1 MKYTFTLFLFI
12 ATYTL
17 HAQTEGYACM
27 YSKSLCGGPT
37 ADGKRLDCEALTAA
51 HLKYPLGTKLRVT
64 DIKNGNSV
72 IVTINDRGP
81 YTKKFLIDLSPAAA
95 KAIGLSYNK
104 GKTKVKIE
112 KL

>member
-1 MKYTFTLFLFI
+1 MKYIFI
-12 ATYTL
+12 LLLCVSAYML

-37 ADGKRLDCEALTAA
+37 ADGKKLDCEALTAA
-51 HLKYPLGTKLRVT
+51 HLKYPFGTKLRVT
-64 DIKNGNSV
+64 ELKNGNSV

-81 YTKKFLIDLSPAAA
+81 YSKKFLIDLSPAAA
-95 KAIGLSYNK
+95 KAIGLTYKK
-104 GKTKVKIE
+104 GKAKVKIE

>member
-1 MKYTFTLFLFI
+1 MKYIFILFLFAGTI
-12 ATYTL
+12 TL
-17 HAQTEGYACM
+17 HAQTEGYACI

-37 ADGKRLDCEALTAA
+37 ADGKKLNCEALTAA
-51 HLKYPLGTKLRVT
+51 HLKYPFGTKLRVT

-81 YTKKFLIDLSPAAA
+81 YTKKFMIDLSPAAA
-95 KAIGLSYNK
+95 KAIGLTYK
-104 GKTKVKIE
+104 QGKAKVKIE